1 MTNRTTLLALAEQSE
16 QAAGPDRVL
25 DDKIHGALGYCLHP
39 HTERSGAQ
47 SDTGFTCTTCG
58 ADSWGNKG
66 PRGERLYGSTQ
77 PYTSSLDAAVMLYPM
92 RPEVIPSCPRK
103 ASTAALRAMAAA
115 QEEA

>member
-1 MTNRTTLLALAEQSE
+1 MTDPTILLDLAHRCE

-77 PYTSSLDAAVMLYPM
+77 PYTSSLDEAITLYPAL
-92 RPEVIPSCPRK
+92 PDLIPSCPRK
-103 ASTAALRAMAAA
+103 ASAAALRAMAAA
-115 QEEA
+115 QDEA